1 MKNFGDLNIRPSRKM
16 FVGDKIKIN
25 RVMNREIVVNGFEVR
40 PSKYPDKG
48 KDALVLQIE
57 FEGESRIV
65 FTGSKILID
74 QVTQVADTDFP
85 FRTTIV
91 QNGEHYEFR

>member
-1 MKNFGDLNIRPSRKM
+1 MKNFSDLGIKPSKKM
-16 FVGDKIKIN
+16 FIGDKIKIN
-25 RVMNREIVVNGFEVR
+25 RVMNREIVVNGFEIR

-65 FTGSKILID
+65 FTGSKVLID
-74 QVTQVADTDFP
+74 QILQVGTEDFP
-85 FRTTIV
+85 LKASIV

>member
-1 MKNFGDLNIRPSRKM
+1 MRSFSDLGIKPSKKM
-16 FVGDKIKIN
+16 FIGDKIKIN
-25 RVMNREIVVNGFEVR
+25 RVMNREIVVNGYEVR

-65 FTGSKILID
+65 FTGSKVLID
-74 QVTQVADTDFP
+74 QIQQATQEDFP
-85 FRTTIV
+85 FSATIV
-91 QNGEHYEFR
+91 RNGEHYEFR